1 VRSDPTKDEEFK
13 KDQGWNDKTLRILAF
28 EPERGSSE
36 DDPAFRGSPFSGN
49 ERNRLFMRN
58 GDNYED
64 LTLVSGV
71 DFREDGRGFVLFDYN
86 RDGWVDLG
94 IISPNYPRLRIIENR
109 IGERE
114 GKNGFVEVQLIGGQT
129 SAQPS
134 TEWSSREPFGAMVL
148 VTTGQTQRMFQL
160 SCGEGLSSQNAKRIH
175 IGMGDVAKIDKLEVT
190 WPSGKKTVRE
200 NVPAGERLTI
210 FENPASETVNR

>member
-1 VRSDPTKDEEFK
+1 
-13 KDQGWNDKTLRILAF
+13 
-28 EPERGSSE
+28 
-36 DDPAFRGSPFSGN
+36 
-49 ERNRLFMRN
+49 MRD

-114 GKNGFVEVQLIGGQT
+114 SRNGFVEVQLIGGQT

-134 TEWSSREPFGAMVL
+134 TEWSSREPFGATVL
-148 VTTGQTQRMFQL
+148 VATGQTQRMFQL

-175 IGMGDVAKIDKLEVT
+175 IGMGDVVKIDKLEVI

-210 FENPASETVNR
+210 FENPASETVNN